1 MPESPHAASAHFRAP
16 EMEKLWN
23 ASLAAS
29 LTKPEYFAL
38 LGYSPHPGQRRIHSS
53 TKRFTIAVCG
63 RRWGKTV
70 AAAREAGFAAMKP
83 GARIFIVA
91 PYHAL
96 CSRVFEHVWNDLVV
110 TLRMPVAA
118 KSRSDMMLELPWGA
132 RIEGKTADHP
142 DSLVGEGLDL
152 VVFDEAAKAKAGVWE
167 RYLAPSL
174 MDKRGRALF
183 ITTPEG
189 MNWLYALY
197 MQGGRSGRRDWCCFN
212 SPSQANPHLHR
223 AELRRM
229 ARNMSRFHQAQEI
242 GAEFTRC
249 ANLVYPAFSHATHVR
264 QLSYDPRLPLYR
276 AIDFGYTNP
285 FACLTIQVGAGD
297 EVRVLDEIFQRG
309 ETVHEHAQ
317 HMQLSLEPY
326 FARFRDYWLHGGHMR
341 HPFPQS
347 PTTNTCPPEPW
358 RRRDQSLTTILTHPL
373 TGAPRFPQSVEEF
386 AQCVAHFCD
395 PAGAG
400 ERAHLRGLGL
410 IVQAR
415 PSSVSYGIELIR
427 RALDG
432 DGDAPK
438 LFVDPRCVNLIR
450 EFSSYRYA
458 SSGEAATSSAYPLP
472 HTPYT
477 SSEVPLKEDD
487 HALDALRYFMANMF

>member
-1 MPESPHAASAHFRAP
+1 MPDNPNATSANLRAP
-16 EMEKLWN
+16 ALERLWN
-23 ASLAAS
+23 ATLAAS

-38 LGYSPHPGQRRIHSS
+38 LGYSPHPGQRRIHASA
-53 TKRFTIAVCG
+53 KRFTIAVCG

-83 GARIFIVA
+83 GARIFIAA
-91 PYHAL
+91 PYHSL
-96 CSRVFEHVWNDLVV
+96 CSRVFEQVWNDLVV
-110 TLRMPVAA
+110 SLRMPVAA

-189 MNWLYALY
+189 MNWLYGLY
-197 MQGGRSGRRDWCCFN
+197 MQGGKSGRRDWFCFN
-212 SPSQANPHLHR
+212 SRSQANPHLHR
-223 AELRRM
+223 AELKLIT
-229 ARNMSRFHQAQEI
+229 RNMSRFAQAQEI

-264 QLSYDPRLPLYR
+264 PLSYDPRLPLYR

-297 EVRVLDEIFQRG
+297 EVRVLDEIYQRG

-317 HMQLSLEPY
+317 RMQLSLEPY

-341 HPFPQS
+341 HVSS
-347 PTTNTCPPEPW
+347 PSLTTNN
-358 RRRDQSLTTILTHPL
+358 QQLTTILTHPL

-386 AQCVAHFCD
+386 EQCVMHFCD

-415 PSSVSYGIELIR
+415 PSPVSYGIELIR

-450 EFSSYRYA
+450 EFTSYRYA
-458 SSGEAATSSAYPLP
+458 ASGEAASSSAYPLS
-472 HTPYT
+472 HTPYP

-487 HALDALRYFMANMF
+487 HALDALRYFMANMY